1 MYMKTFL
8 INSTIMPADI
18 LEPHRDSV
26 LSSTDDRH
34 SGQTYLRQNFLD
46 ADIAPWDFMIAVIS
60 IRFLSMGAI

>member
-1 MYMKTFL
+1 MKTFL

-34 SGQTYLRQNFLD
+34 SGQTHLRQNFLD
-46 ADIAPWDFMIAVIS
+46 ADIAPWSF
-60 IRFLSMGAI
+60 